1 MPDSADRKFVPELA
15 GNLRRHI
22 VQVPEIIYQC
32 SGIKVMGTR
41 IKSLL
46 FTSDVAVV
54 VNNNAQAILCVY
66 PFTPQV
72 NIHEAV
78 INLARCPVFVG
89 VGGGITSGDRVIS
102 IALQVELLG
111 AYGVVVNVPMSNEI
125 IRKLKDVVDIP
136 VIATISS
143 AHDDIDGKLKA
154 GADILNVSA
163 ASQTPALVAS
173 LRQQYGQEL
182 PIIATGG
189 PTEQSILNTI
199 EAGANAITYT
209 PPTAAELMQGLMQKY
224 REQHQGK

>member
-22 VQVPEIIYQC
+22 VQVPDIIYQC
-32 SGIKVMGTR
+32 SGIKIMGTR

-46 FTSDVAVV
+46 FTTDVAVV
-54 VNNNAQAILCVY
+54 VNNNAQAILSVY

-102 IALQVELLG
+102 IALQCELLG
-111 AYGVVVNVPMSNEI
+111 AYGVVVNVPMPNDM
-125 IRKLKDVVDIP
+125 IRRLKDAVDIP
-136 VIATISS
+136 VIATIGS
-143 AHDDIDGKLKA
+143 AQDDHHGKLKA
-154 GADILNVSA
+154 GADIFNVSA
-163 ASQTPALVAS
+163 ASQTPALVQT
-173 LRQQYGQEL
+173 LRERYGQEL

-189 PTEQSILNTI
+189 PTEESILSTI

-209 PPTAAELMQGLMQKY
+209 PPTTAELMQVLMQKY
-224 REQHQGK
+224 RDQQK